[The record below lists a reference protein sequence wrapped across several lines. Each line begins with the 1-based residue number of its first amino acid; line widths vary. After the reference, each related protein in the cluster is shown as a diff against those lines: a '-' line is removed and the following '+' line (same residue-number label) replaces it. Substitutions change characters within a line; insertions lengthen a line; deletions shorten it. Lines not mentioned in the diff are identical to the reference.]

1 LIKAAGEGKL
11 DVVQYLVGMK
21 ANIEAKSKQGNT
33 PLIIAACKGKLDV
46 VQYLVGMKANIE
58 AKSKQGNTPLII
70 AACKGK
76 LDVVQYLV
84 GMKANIEAKSKQG
97 NTPLIIA
104 ACKGKLDVV
113 QYLVGMKAN
122 IEAKCNYGKTA
133 SGWAK
138 EKGHS
143 NIVAFLRNA
152 AKVQE
157 TSEKAEEKVVQKAEE
172 VQRKLNKAERLLEKA
187 KKEAQEADRKRK
199 ESVKR
204 DRDRGSPAESMEKNI
219 KEKYW
224 KKELVEIKQQLAL
237 QNKELGSKADAPEN
251 MLDCIRGHKLLTLF
265 HRGLYSELIDYYQL
279 SFIVPKGI
287 VELSTDL
294 STSLIEFA
302 GGISSIFS
310 MIAAG
315 KKYLDDTKKKSD
327 YTKIR
332 AIAKDA
338 FSASQVISKA
348 VNAITLHY
356 TATIQDSNKLKEA
369 VEASGFLERMN
380 EKWNSWLRG
389 KRSVDEEVSNFARC
403 TAAKIVLCILKEGM
417 GVPPGDKDAATR
429 RLCTCA
435 GVEYRNYSQ
444 QIVLVAGVKKTAQSS
459 PANGPTTV
467 LSPDKV
473 MTEMLKM
480 QQKMAEMEAERAREK
495 AERAREK
502 AERAREQKEFRA
514 LQEKLKSLV
523 PDDDIEH
530 LGDQSGGEQMQIQAQ
545 MEKNVLSPRRK
556 GTGQDTLTTAEKE
569 IRLKILEEQVGHL
582 QKDMDRVVMK
592 TFKKKK

>member
-1 LIKAAGEGKL
+1 
-11 DVVQYLVGMK
+11 M
-21 ANIEAKSKQGNT
+21 
-33 PLIIAACKGKLDV
+33 
-46 VQYLVGMKANIE
+46 
-58 AKSKQGNTPLII
+58 
-70 AACKGK
+70 
-76 LDVVQYLV
+76 
-84 GMKANIEAKSKQG
+84 
-97 NTPLIIA
+97 
-104 ACKGKLDVV
+104 
-113 QYLVGMKAN
+113 
-122 IEAKCNYGKTA
+122 
-133 SGWAK
+133 
-138 EKGHS
+138 
-143 NIVAFLRNA
+143 AFLRNA

-172 VQRKLNKAERLLEKA
+172 VQRKLNEAERLLEKA

-224 KKELVEIKQQLAL
+224 EKELVEIKQQLAL

-265 HRGLYSELIDYYQL
+265 HRGLYSELIDSYQL
-279 SFIVPKGI
+279 SFIVPK
-287 VELSTDL
+287 
-294 STSLIEFA
+294 FA
-302 GGISSIFS
+302 GGISWIFS

-369 VEASGFLERMN
+369 VEASGFLERMDKKRHG
-380 EKWNSWLRG
+380 EEG
-389 KRSVDEEVSNFARC
+389 KGEGGSVDEEVSNFARC

-495 AERAREK
+495 AERARE
-502 AERAREQKEFRA
+502 QKEFRA

-545 MEKNVLSPRRK
+545 MEKRVLSPRRK

-582 QKDMDRVVMK
+582 QKDVDRVVMK